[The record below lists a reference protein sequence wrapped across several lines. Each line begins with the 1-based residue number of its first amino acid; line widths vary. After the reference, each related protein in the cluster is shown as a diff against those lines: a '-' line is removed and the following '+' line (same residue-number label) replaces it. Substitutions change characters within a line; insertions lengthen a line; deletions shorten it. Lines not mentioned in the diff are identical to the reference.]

1 MPSAYANQSAGELSS
16 MCDAPQTTEA
26 LAVRRSRVVGGVGP
40 FLLHAGDCPEVLEG
54 VWKSQPREMEGQGT
68 RTRQG
73 HPGSLELEAEG
84 KAEYHGWWLVACLW
98 GLSRGGHRLC
108 GEAGSTSIN
117 AFKPSGA
124 EGVLGHDRQ
133 RYSTSW
139 RGLKRVHT
147 SLTSFSA
154 CSDGLAAVFGRRR
167 ALNIRL
173 GRRINNSI
181 LPESS
186 LDEKKASV
194 GRNLRTF
201 CSASMHHV

>member
-1 MPSAYANQSAGELSS
+1 

-26 LAVRRSRVVGGVGP
+26 LAVRRSRVVGGGEGFYLTQAIVQRFSKEYGSRSQGRWKDKGQGQDKAIPEAWNWKLKGRQSIMAGGWWHASGVCRVGAIVCVERPGPLPLMPSNQVGP
-40 FLLHAGDCPEVLEG
+40 RA
-54 VWKSQPREMEGQGT
+54 S
-68 RTRQG
+68 
-73 HPGSLELEAEG
+73 
-84 KAEYHGWWLVACLW
+84 
-98 GLSRGGHRLC
+98 
-108 GEAGSTSIN
+108 
-117 AFKPSGA
+117 SGMI
-124 EGVLGHDRQ
+124 VSDTLP
-133 RYSTSW
+133 
-139 RGLKRVHT
+139 LKRVHT

-186 LDEKKASV
+186 LDDKKASV